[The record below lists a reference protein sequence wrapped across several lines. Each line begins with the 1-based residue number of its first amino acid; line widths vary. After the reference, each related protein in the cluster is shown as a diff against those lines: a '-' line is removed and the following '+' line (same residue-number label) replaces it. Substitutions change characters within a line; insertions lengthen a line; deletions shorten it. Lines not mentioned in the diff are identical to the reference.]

1 MTDTPVNGTTSDE
14 NEFPETS
21 SLRYNLDSLDDY
33 IAVSETVAGE
43 GRLDEAVDLL
53 REATARYPES
63 PTGRYNL
70 GVALFLRVRKD
81 REHLELWENLADDE
95 QYAEEAIVALED
107 AIAADPKFTQAYNN
121 LARLY
126 ALRGRKEDAMK
137 AWTTSLELDPEQTE
151 VRSEMVLY
159 HDSIGPSDEDIAE
172 RKLMESDNPDRQL

>member
-1 MTDTPVNGTTSDE
+1 MTDTPVNETNPDE
-14 NEFPETS
+14 NELPES
-21 SLRYNLDSLDDY
+21 STLRYNLDSLDDY
-33 IAVSETVAGE
+33 IAVSETVARE

-53 REATARYPES
+53 REATTRYPES

-95 QYAEEAIVALED
+95 QYAEEAILSLEE
-107 AIAADPKFTQAYNN
+107 AIEADPKFIQAYNN

-137 AWTTSLELDPEQTE
+137 AWTTSLELNPEQAE
-151 VRSEMVLY
+151 IRSEMEMY
-159 HDSIGPSDEDIAE
+159 RDNIGPSEEDIAE
-172 RKLMESDNPDRQL
+172 RKLMESDNPDPQL